1 MNCVRLIC
9 ITLTALVFGCAGYV
23 DQTARMRGE
32 LRAGNAEGAL
42 SAINQE
48 LGITKLGDEP
58 DLKKKNAVLLMLE
71 RATILQALERHKPA
85 AQTFQSADDQL
96 ELLDLTSD
104 KVGQIGKLLY
114 SDSATVYKAPA
125 FEKLM
130 VNGLNM
136 LNYLVMG
143 NSNGAKIEARRFE
156 NNRSYLKERNL
167 NDNAISAFCSYL
179 AGIAFEAAGNAN
191 KAMRFYADA
200 FEAGGLPQLDV
211 AIKRLYQQTGATDA
225 RVRSLYEGLDRNAH
239 TGGQLVIFV
248 QEGLV
253 PRKVAKRLPI
263 GFALTRVAAH
273 PAYQFQLSAKQR
285 AQANRVAAQGLV
297 TWVNYPSIEVDKT
310 PPSRI
315 RLRVNQGE
323 LEPNLALNLKA
334 AALSHFKKQEGL
346 ILVAAISRTVT
357 RAIAGMVADKVARKA
372 KGNGAIGLLLS
383 LAVQGTMVAADTPDT
398 RAWSSLPARIHHLRL
413 NLSPGTHTITIRV
426 GNRNFTRRVLIKENG
441 ITVMNFSRLRAG

>member
-1 MNCVRLIC
+1 MNRVRIIC
-9 ITLTALVFGCAGYV
+9 ITLTSLVIGCAGYV

-32 LRAGNAEGAL
+32 LRAGNPEGAL
-42 SAINQE
+42 SSINKE
-48 LGITKLGDEP
+48 LGIEKLGDDP
-58 DLKKKNAVLLMLE
+58 DLKNKNAVLLMLE

-85 AQTFQSADDQL
+85 AQTFQRADDQL

-104 KVGQIGKLLY
+104 KVGNIGKFLY

-136 LNYLVMG
+136 LNYLVMA
-143 NSNGAKIEARRFE
+143 NPNGAKIEARRFE

-179 AGIAFEAAGNAN
+179 AGIAFEAAGEAD

-200 FEAGGLPQLDV
+200 FEGGGLPQLDV
-211 AIKRLYQQTGATDA
+211 AIKQLHQKTGATDE
-225 RVRSLYEGLDRNAH
+225 RVRELYDNGEGTPSKD
-239 TGGQLVIFV
+239 GQLVIFV

-253 PRKVAKRLPI
+253 PRKVAKRVPI
-263 GFALTRVAAH
+263 GMAITRVAAH
-273 PAYQFQLSAKQR
+273 PAYQYQLSAKER

-297 TWVNYPSIEVDKT
+297 TWINYPSLEVDKT
-310 PPSRI
+310 RPSRI
-315 RLRVNQGE
+315 RLLVNQGE
-323 LEPNLALNLKA
+323 LEPNLALNITA
-334 AALSHFKKQEGL
+334 ASMSHFKKQEGL
-346 ILVAAISRTVT
+346 ILVAALSRTVT
-357 RAIAGMVADKVARKA
+357 RAIAGAVANKVARKA
-372 KGNGAIGLLLS
+372 QGNGAIGLLLS

-413 NLSPGTHTITIRV
+413 NLPPGEHTITIKI
-426 GNRNFTRRVLIKENG
+426 GNRNFKKRVLIKKNG
-441 ITVMNFSRLRAG
+441 ITIMNFSRLRAG